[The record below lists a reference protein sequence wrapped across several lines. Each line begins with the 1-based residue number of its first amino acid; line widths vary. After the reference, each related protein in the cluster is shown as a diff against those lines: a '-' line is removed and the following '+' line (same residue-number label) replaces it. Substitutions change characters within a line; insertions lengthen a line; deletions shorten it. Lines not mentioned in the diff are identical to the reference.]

1 MANGKQVQVETAAE
15 RMVGEWKRGMVAYMV
30 LGLLLLRPMYGLE
43 IKKEVEDGTQ
53 GKVKLG
59 ASTLYQL
66 LRRMERQGLVTSR
79 WERTTQG
86 PPRAYYE
93 PTAAGREV
101 VRRFMLEVLSPDSPI
116 AAALGQL
123 TSRLF
128 QKLATEG
135 GEQAEVS
142 VE

>member
-1 MANGKQVQVETAAE
+1 
-15 RMVGEWKRGMVAYMV
+15 MV

-43 IKKEVEDGTQ
+43 IKKEIEGSTQ

-59 ASTLYQL
+59 ASTLYQS
-66 LRRMERQGLVTSR
+66 LRRMEKRGLVASR

-116 AAALGQL
+116 VAALGQL
-123 TSRLF
+123 TARLF
-128 QKLATEG
+128 QQLAPEG
-135 GEQAEVS
+135 GEQREVLAE
-142 VE
+142 

>member
-1 MANGKQVQVETAAE
+1 MANGKQVQVEAVAE
-15 RMVGEWKRGMVAYMV
+15 RMLGEWKRAMVAYMV

-43 IKKEVEDGTQ
+43 IKKEVEGSTQ
-53 GKVKLG
+53 GKIKLG
-59 ASTLYQL
+59 TSTLYQL
-66 LRRMERQGLVTSR
+66 LRRMEQRGLVVSR

-101 VRRFMLEVLSPDSPI
+101 VRRYMLEVLSPNSPI

-123 TSRLF
+123 TGRLF
-128 QKLATEG
+128 QQLAAEG
-135 GEQAEVS
+135 NEQREALAE
-142 VE
+142 